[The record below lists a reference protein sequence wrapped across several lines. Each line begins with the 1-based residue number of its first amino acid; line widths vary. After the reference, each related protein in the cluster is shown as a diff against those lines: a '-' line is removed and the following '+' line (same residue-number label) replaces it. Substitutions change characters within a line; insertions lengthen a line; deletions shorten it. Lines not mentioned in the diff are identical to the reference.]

1 MLGHCSSVH
10 RQGRSSLESSKRSC
24 GRRYDVRLHQMG
36 PATGCIIREEAV
48 SMYMDLAGMNYATCF
63 LAAVMKKV
71 WPSQYSFPGKATEQ
85 LGLWV
90 SKWYIHRELL
100 AYLKPMGIF
109 FVFHP
114 WSLQFAFSTLRINSL
129 CSLVVQG
136 NGGKV
141 SCYDHEKRG

>member
-1 MLGHCSSVH
+1 MLGHCSSLH
-10 RQGRSSLESSKRSC
+10 RQGRSGLESSKRSC

-48 SMYMDLAGMNYATCF
+48 IMYMDLAGMNYATCF

-90 SKWYIHRELL
+90 SQWYIHRELL

-109 FVFHP
+109 FCI
-114 WSLQFAFSTLRINSL
+114 S
-129 CSLVVQG
+129 SLVFAVCVLHTKNQLSVFL
-136 NGGKV
+136 GGTGKW
-141 SCYDHEKRG
+141 R